1 MMYIIRYT
9 NIPVHRRTCEPY
21 LLLGGIQWPL
31 QVPKVISSSLWF
43 DKLTPR
49 AKEAWKKKSE
59 LLFVQMAL
67 YVTSHDSRSLFN
79 MSCENELWES
89 WWSIWIMNMNQLSS
103 CHWSVTHIHIYIFI
117 LYSYCGF
124 NVISTVIRLVLRKHC
139 CVAGGRI
146 CGWWKVSPEKE
157 HQVRWHLPQR
167 KQIRNWRELPAS
179 HTTPNN
185 RLEFREATAFVG
197 AGIATLP
204 RAFLSWRDLTGFQR
218 EPIGTIGWE
227 CVAWHKRRIVY

>member
-1 MMYIIRYT
+1 MMYIIRYI

-59 LLFVQMAL
+59 LLFVQMPR
-67 YVTSHDSRSLFN
+67 VTIHDHYSTWVVR
-79 MSCENELWES
+79 MSCESRDEAFES
-89 WWSIWIMNMNQLSS
+89 WIWTSYRHVIGRS
-103 CHWSVTHIHIYIFI
+103 HILFIFI